1 MQILI
6 ETEDRSRPMHLKLPT
21 GLVCSA
27 LTGAILNM
35 AFRKAQKKA
44 HTAELPRE
52 PGRDSDDDCAGITL
66 SDDAVYAVAAA
77 EEGIPLP
84 WREIMRSLRAFSIKH
99 PDFALCEIWS
109 ANAHVKITL

>member
-1 MQILI
+1 MQRS
-6 ETEDRSRPMHLKLPT
+6 DRSHSQLSIPEGT
-21 GLVCSA
+21 
-27 LTGAILNM
+27 
-35 AFRKAQKKA
+35 KKA
-44 HTAELPRE
+44 HTAELPRD